1 MKRLESEPTPEAI
14 AASIESDAAG
24 RNDELVDFI
33 KILDTV
39 EGPFNL
45 FLDAPWGDGKTFFVR
60 SIEEVLKALNPQIT
74 PSDEMDPRLTPVT
87 ERLSDI
93 ETPYLPFYF
102 NAWENDFADDPVS
115 ALFANMSVAFD
126 AVGMTKEHSAK
137 KALGTIVDAAIA
149 VAPIPTP
156 VATIAKGATEAL
168 IDASNAIA
176 GESLIEAYEKRSKL
190 RSLIDVLATKS
201 TLEVANKLVII
212 IDELDRCRPDFAVRL
227 LEQTKSLFQSENII
241 VVISADSAQLAHAT
255 AGLYGPGYDSQR
267 FLERFYDLR
276 LQLEPSDPY
285 KVVEGHRHEPNTHK
299 YDLMVSALRRSHSLT
314 IRDWMRLKSELDA
327 GFAFCCQPDDSSI
340 IAIASKC
347 LLVPLLIFLRRDDYE
362 AFRDV
367 VNGQDY
373 DALYALGSKHQVFLE
388 SLAHCTA
395 APDWPKIKGEDGR
408 RLPMSGEEFTRN
420 VAIWL
425 YAATDSEEYREAE
438 SRLTGSIPYNFNKT
452 VLKTLRFPPS
462 CMQG

>member
-327 GFAFCCQPDDSSI
+327 GLAFCCQPDDSSI
-340 IAIASKC
+340 ITVVSKC

-362 AFRDV
+362 TFRAV
-367 VNGQDY
+367 VAGQDF
-373 DALYALGSKHQVFLE
+373 DALYALGSKHQAFLE

-395 APDWPKIKGEDGR
+395 APDWPKVKNEDAKLVPVG
-408 RLPMSGEEFTRN
+408 PKDFIHDVS
-420 VAIWL
+420 IWL
-425 YAATDSEEYREAE
+425 YADSENSEYE
-438 SRLTGSIPYNFNKT
+438 SAVRRLCNVPYNFNKT